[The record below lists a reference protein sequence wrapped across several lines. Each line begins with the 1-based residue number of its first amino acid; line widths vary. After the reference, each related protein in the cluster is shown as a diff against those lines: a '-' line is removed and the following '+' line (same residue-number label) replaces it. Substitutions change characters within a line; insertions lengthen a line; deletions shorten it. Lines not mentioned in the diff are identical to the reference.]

1 MRGEVYLFKKTSK
14 WFILLGITVLILA
27 ACSGNGEDKSSK
39 SSDEVVA
46 TVNGEEI
53 LKADY
58 ETELE
63 NTKNMYAQQGMNL
76 DDLGDDMKEQIEQS
90 VLNQLVNTKLVLQT
104 AAEEGV
110 TAEQKEID
118 SEMDTIKSQF
128 EDDKKF
134 KEALEENKITE
145 EDLKLQVKDQLTI
158 TKYLDN
164 TIGEIKVTDEEVE
177 VIYNQYK
184 ESAETQ
190 EQEPEDFETMK
201 PQLEQQAI
209 AQKKSEKVNEL
220 IEELRS
226 ENEKNIEITL

>member
-1 MRGEVYLFKKTSK
+1 LRGEVCLLKRASK
-14 WFILLGITVLILA
+14 WFILLGIVTLVLG
-27 ACSGNGEDKSSK
+27 ACSGEKSS
-39 SSDEVVA
+39 EVVA

-53 LKADY
+53 LKTDY

-63 NTKNMYAQQGMNL
+63 NTKNMYAEQGMKLEDL
-76 DDLGDDMKEQIEQS
+76 DGEMKEQMEKS

-104 AAEEGV
+104 AKEEGI
-110 TAEQKEID
+110 AIEQSEVDKEL
-118 SEMDTIKSQF
+118 EAIKAQF
-128 EDDKKF
+128 EEDKGY
-134 KEALEENKITE
+134 KEALEKNKITE
-145 EDLKLQVKDQLTI
+145 DELKAQVKDQLTI

-164 TIGEIKVTDEEVE
+164 TIGDIKVTEEEVT

-184 ESAETQ
+184 EAAESQ
-190 EQEPEDFETMK
+190 KQEPQDFEAMK

-226 ENEKNIEITL
+226 ANEKNIEIKL